1 MGLCGVRVEQL
12 ARGGWWCAS
21 SLPAFAFSCLVAHM
35 IADFLDE
42 EEARCLMDLCVG
54 SEDALPGTVR
64 SAQRNLTFVA
74 ELAGAGD

>member
-1 MGLCGVRVEQL
+1 MNLGLCGVRAEELV
-12 ARGGWWCAS
+12 RGGWLCAS

-42 EEARCLMDLCVG
+42 EGARCLVGLCVG
-54 SEDALPGTVR
+54 SEDAL
-64 SAQRNLTFVA
+64 A